1 MSYPSLSPAPT
12 TNQPPRV
19 AEISADDA
27 DAIKQEMNR
36 LLASPVLPPK
46 RTHRVSNSRITP
58 GNPPVAED
66 SSVRGGSAF
75 GGFGAG
81 NKRTVER
88 QRSTSRPRHPWS
100 ISDDAPDTS
109 MLPPRQ
115 STAAVT
121 SVGGLII
128 NALAEK
134 KLQDAKKTKLEQME
148 ERMTKRLNEAPT
160 ARGLALERAASKQL
174 VGQNLGGMR
183 VGWVEYLGDI
193 WGWWQSNAAWV
204 AYRVSKPIVE
214 SEDFDLLIISIIFVN
229 CISLALF
236 RPTELP
242 GSEWNHTLEVLELSL
257 NGIFTFEL
265 LMRCAYVVGRRRL
278 PLSNPEF
285 ESANGFSA

>member
-174 VGQNLGGMR
+174 VGQNLGGMK
-183 VGWVEYLGDI
+183 VGWVEWAGDI
-193 WGWWQSNAAWV
+193 YGWQGLTLVHYSAQFE
-204 AYRVSKPIVE
+204 PFLTQE
-214 SEDFDLLIISIIFVN
+214 
-229 CISLALF
+229 
-236 RPTELP
+236 
-242 GSEWNHTLEVLELSL
+242 HTLHTPDTPYHPLNTPETTPDCTPCHTEGAEVELK
-257 NGIFTFEL
+257 NG
-265 LMRCAYVVGRRRL
+265 RV
-278 PLSNPEF
+278 
-285 ESANGFSA
+285 